1 MKRWILALIAVCSM
15 FLSGC
20 QNLTSHGRTITVTGS
35 GSAQVVPDIATFLV
49 QVDETRPTTGE
60 ALAAANRKVAQVL
73 EILKGQG
80 IASKDI
86 ATQSVRLAP
95 SYEWKDNAQVLVGQ
109 SSRQSISVKV
119 RNLDQLGAVVDKLGS
134 VDSISLASLAFDKED
149 KNDAYAEAR
158 EEAVP
163 MRRQWPMRFLFP
175 CRWARPARLLREA
188 GRSCPCR
195 STRWRRRWPPVR
207 IRPPSSAGLWMSPK
221 RLPSSSNSVRHHAP
235 TTYLAVV
242 GICLFRC
249 KSFSSFQFFR
259 NRASLFRR
267 KLV

>member
-119 RNLDQLGAVVDKLGS
+119 RNLDQLGAVVDKLGL

-158 EEAVP
+158 EEAVRDAYAKAVAYAVPLSLQVGKARSIVAGGGEVMP
-163 MRRQWPMRFLFP
+163 MPVYKMAAPMAASEDSTAIERGTLDVSEEVTVVFE
-175 CRWARPARLLREA
+175 LR
-188 GRSCPCR
+188 
-195 STRWRRRWPPVR
+195 
-207 IRPPSSAGLWMSPK
+207 
-221 RLPSSSNSVRHHAP
+221 
-235 TTYLAVV
+235 
-242 GICLFRC
+242 
-249 KSFSSFQFFR
+249 
-259 NRASLFRR
+259 
-267 KLV
+267 